1 MKLKR
6 KRKRIKEEHFM
17 NYINEMQKAIDYI
30 EDNLDKD
37 INFEKVSKEVGMSSF
52 YFHRIFTAI
61 IGISPTAYIRNRRL
75 TVAAQ
80 EISKSNENIVDIAFK
95 YGFES
100 HEAFSRAF
108 KNFHGVVPKLAKTDG
123 NEFKNFSRAN
133 LEIEVNTNNVLNYR
147 IESKD
152 VIRVAALFRKF
163 NLDNKNEV
171 PEYWNEMKKNGILD
185 NISDSYNKNLLG
197 ICIGTQ
203 NAFEYRYGIGIEV
216 EGTEDIKSTG
226 DIETKHG
233 MKVVEIPK
241 CSWVVF
247 RSEGQDEKDINEL
260 WTRIYKEFF
269 ITSSYKQCMDIDFE
283 LYDDK
288 DTEIWIPI
296 SKGYNSRLLQ

>member
-1 MKLKR
+1 
-6 KRKRIKEEHFM
+6 M
-17 NYINEMQKAIDYI
+17 NYINELQKAINYI
-30 EDNLDKD
+30 ENNLDNN
-37 INFEKVSKEVGMSSF
+37 INFETVAKEVGMSAF

-61 IGISPTAYIRNRRL
+61 IGISPTTYIRNRRL

-80 EISKSNENIVDIAFK
+80 EISKNNENIVDIAFK

-108 KNFHGVVPKLAKTDG
+108 KNFHGVVPKMAKTDG

-133 LEIEVNTNNVLNYR
+133 LKFEVNTNNILNYR

-163 NLDNKNEV
+163 NLDNKNKI
-171 PEYWNEMKKNGILD
+171 PKYWNEMKEKGVLD
-185 NISDSYNKNLLG
+185 NISDNYTKNLLG

-203 NAFEYRYGIGIEV
+203 NVFDYQYGIGIEI
-216 EGTEDIKSTG
+216 EDTEDI
-226 DIETKHG
+226 ETNLG

-247 RSEGQDEKDINEL
+247 RCEGQDEKDINEL

-269 ITSSYKQCMDIDFE
+269 ITSSYKQCLDIDFE

-296 SKGYNSRLLQ
+296 SKE

>member
-1 MKLKR
+1 
-6 KRKRIKEEHFM
+6 M
-17 NYINEMQKAIDYI
+17 NYINELKRAVDYI

-37 INFEKVSKEVGMSSF
+37 INFEIVAKEVGMSAF

-80 EISKSNENIVDIAFK
+80 EISKNNENILDIALK

-108 KNFHGVVPKLAKTDG
+108 KIFHGVVPKMAKTDG
-123 NEFKNFSRAN
+123 NEFKNFSKAN
-133 LEIEVNTNNVLNYR
+133 LDIEVNANNILSYR

-152 VIRVAALFRKF
+152 IIKISAFFRKF
-163 NLDNKNEV
+163 NIENKDEI
-171 PEYWNEMKKNGILD
+171 PKYWKELKESGTLEKISNNYKKD
-185 NISDSYNKNLLG
+185 LLG

-203 NAFEYRYGIGIEV
+203 SDFEYKYGIGIEQ
-216 EGTEDIKSTG
+216 TEDIETN
-226 DIETKHG
+226 IEMETI
-233 MKVVEIPK
+233 EIPK
-241 CSWVVF
+241 STWVVF
-247 RSEGQDEKDINEL
+247 KCKGQDEKNINEL

-283 LYDDK
+283 LYDDEN
-288 DTEIWIPI
+288 TEIWIPI
-296 SKGYNSRLLQ
+296 SKE

>member
-1 MKLKR
+1 
-6 KRKRIKEEHFM
+6 M
-17 NYINEMQKAIDYI
+17 NYINELKKAIDYI

-37 INFEKVSKEVGMSSF
+37 INFEIVAKEVGMSAF
-52 YFHRIFTAI
+52 YFHRIFSAV
-61 IGISPTAYIRNRRL
+61 IGISPTTYIRNRRL

-80 EISKSNENIVDIAFK
+80 EISKNNENILDIALK

-108 KNFHGVVPKLAKTDG
+108 KNFHGVVPKIAKANG
-123 NEFKNFSRAN
+123 NEFKNYSKADIDCEFNSITSN
-133 LEIEVNTNNVLNYR
+133 KVLNFR
-147 IESKD
+147 IEDKD
-152 VIRVAALFRKF
+152 NFRVAALFRNF
-163 NLDNKNEV
+163 NLDKKNEI
-171 PEYWNEMKKNGILD
+171 PEFWKEVKEDGTLQK
-185 NISDSYNKNLLG
+185 ISDNYTKNTLG

-203 NAFEYRYGIGIEV
+203 NVFEYQYGIGREIE
-216 EGTEDIKSTG
+216 ELEDIDGIKS
-226 DIETKHG
+226 ELR
-233 MKVVEIPK
+233 MKVVEIQK

-247 RSEGQDEKDINEL
+247 KCEGQDEKDINEL

-296 SKGYNSRLLQ
+296 SKE

>member
-1 MKLKR
+1 
-6 KRKRIKEEHFM
+6 M
-17 NYINEMQKAIDYI
+17 NYINELKKAIDYI

-37 INFEKVSKEVGMSSF
+37 INFEIVAKEVGMSAF
-52 YFHRIFTAI
+52 YFHRIFSAI

-80 EISKSNENIVDIAFK
+80 EISKNNDNILDIALK

-108 KNFHGVVPKLAKTDG
+108 KNFHGIVPKFAKVNG
-123 NEFKNFSRAN
+123 NELKNYSKVDIDCKFDSIN
-133 LEIEVNTNNVLNYR
+133 PNKVLNYR
-147 IESKD
+147 IEERD
-152 VIRVAALFRKF
+152 NFVVIALFRNF
-163 NLDNKNEV
+163 NLDKKNEI
-171 PEYWNEMKKNGILD
+171 PEFWKEIKENRTLQK
-185 NISDSYNKNLLG
+185 ISDNYSKNTLG

-203 NAFEYRYGIGIEV
+203 NVFEYQYGIGREIE
-216 EGTEDIKSTG
+216 ETEDVDGIKS
-226 DIETKHG
+226 ELG
-233 MKVVEIPK
+233 MEIVEISK

-247 RSEGQDEKDINEL
+247 KCEGQDEKDINEL

-269 ITSSYKQCMDIDFE
+269 ITTSYKQCMDIDFE

-296 SKGYNSRLLQ
+296 SKE

>member
-1 MKLKR
+1 
-6 KRKRIKEEHFM
+6 M
-17 NYINEMQKAIDYI
+17 NYINELKRAVDYI

-37 INFEKVSKEVGMSSF
+37 INFEIVAKEVGMSAF

-80 EISKSNENIVDIAFK
+80 EISKNNENILDIALK

-108 KNFHGVVPKLAKTDG
+108 KNFHGVVPKMAKTDG
-123 NEFKNFSRAN
+123 NEFKNFSKAN
-133 LEIEVNTNNVLNYR
+133 LDIEVNANNILSYR

-152 VIRVAALFRKF
+152 IIKVSAFFRKF
-163 NLDNKNEV
+163 NIENKDEI
-171 PEYWNEMKKNGILD
+171 PKYWEELKESGTLEKISNNYKKD
-185 NISDSYNKNLLG
+185 LLG

-203 NAFEYRYGIGIEV
+203 SDFEYKYGIGIEQ
-216 EGTEDIKSTG
+216 TEDVETN
-226 DIETKHG
+226 IEMETI
-233 MKVVEIPK
+233 EIPK
-241 CSWVVF
+241 SAWVVF
-247 RSEGQDEKDINEL
+247 KCKGQDEKNINEL

-288 DTEIWIPI
+288 NTEIWIPI
-296 SKGYNSRLLQ
+296 SKE

>member
-1 MKLKR
+1 
-6 KRKRIKEEHFM
+6 M
-17 NYINEMQKAIDYI
+17 NYINEIQKAIDYI
-30 EDNLDKD
+30 EVNLDKD
-37 INFEKVSKEVGMSSF
+37 INFEIVAKEVGMSAF

-108 KNFHGVVPKLAKTDG
+108 KNFHGVVPKMAKTDG
-123 NEFKNFSRAN
+123 NEFKNFSKAN
-133 LEIEVNTNNVLNYR
+133 LDIEVNANNILSYR

-152 VIRVAALFRKF
+152 IIKVSAFFRKF
-163 NLDNKNEV
+163 NIENKDEI
-171 PEYWNEMKKNGILD
+171 PKYWKELKESGTLEKISNNYKKD
-185 NISDSYNKNLLG
+185 LLG

-203 NAFEYRYGIGIEV
+203 SDFEYKYGIGIEQ
-216 EGTEDIKSTG
+216 TEDIGTN
-226 DIETKHG
+226 IEMETI
-233 MKVVEIPK
+233 EIPK
-241 CSWVVF
+241 SAWVVF
-247 RSEGQDEKDINEL
+247 KCKGQDEKDINEL

-283 LYDDK
+283 LYDDEN
-288 DTEIWIPI
+288 TEIWIPI
-296 SKGYNSRLLQ
+296 SKE

>member
-1 MKLKR
+1 
-6 KRKRIKEEHFM
+6 M
-17 NYINEMQKAIDYI
+17 NYINELKRAVDYI

-37 INFEKVSKEVGMSSF
+37 INFEIVAKEVEMSAF

-80 EISKSNENIVDIAFK
+80 EISKNNENILDIALK

-108 KNFHGVVPKLAKTDG
+108 KNFHGVVPKMAKKDG
-123 NEFKNFSRAN
+123 NEFKNFSKAN
-133 LEIEVNTNNVLNYR
+133 LDIEVNTNNILSYR

-152 VIRVAALFRKF
+152 IIKISAFFRKF
-163 NLDNKNEV
+163 NIENKDEI
-171 PEYWNEMKKNGILD
+171 PKYWKELKESRTLEKISNNYKKD
-185 NISDSYNKNLLG
+185 LLG

-203 NAFEYRYGIGIEV
+203 SDFEYKYGIGIEQ
-216 EGTEDIKSTG
+216 TEDVETN
-226 DIETKHG
+226 IEMETI
-233 MKVVEIPK
+233 EIPK
-241 CSWVVF
+241 SAWVVF
-247 RSEGQDEKDINEL
+247 KCKGQDEKNINEL

-283 LYDDK
+283 LYDDEN
-288 DTEIWIPI
+288 TEIWIPI
-296 SKGYNSRLLQ
+296 SKE

>member
-1 MKLKR
+1 
-6 KRKRIKEEHFM
+6 M
-17 NYINEMQKAIDYI
+17 NYINEMKKAIDYI
-30 EDNLDKD
+30 ENNLDKD

-80 EISKSNENIVDIAFK
+80 EISKNNENILDIALK

-108 KNFHGVVPKLAKTDG
+108 KNFHGVVPKMAKTDG
-123 NEFKNFSRAN
+123 NEFKNFSKAN
-133 LEIEVNTNNVLNYR
+133 LDIEVNTNNILSYR

-152 VIRVAALFRKF
+152 IIKISAFFRKF
-163 NLDNKNEV
+163 NIENKDEI
-171 PEYWNEMKKNGILD
+171 PKYWKELKESRTLEKISNNYKKD
-185 NISDSYNKNLLG
+185 LLG

-203 NAFEYRYGIGIEV
+203 SDFEYKYGIGIEQ
-216 EGTEDIKSTG
+216 TEDTETN
-226 DIETKHG
+226 IEMETI
-233 MKVVEIPK
+233 EIPK
-241 CSWVVF
+241 SIWVVF
-247 RSEGQDEKDINEL
+247 KCKGQDEKDINEL

-283 LYDDK
+283 LYDDEN
-288 DTEIWIPI
+288 TEIWIPI
-296 SKGYNSRLLQ
+296 SKE

>member
-1 MKLKR
+1 
-6 KRKRIKEEHFM
+6 M
-17 NYINEMQKAIDYI
+17 NYINELKRAVDYI

-37 INFEKVSKEVGMSSF
+37 INFEIVAKEVGMSAF

-80 EISKSNENIVDIAFK
+80 EISKNNENILDIALK

-108 KNFHGVVPKLAKTDG
+108 KNFHGVVPKMAKTDG
-123 NEFKNFSRAN
+123 NEFKNFSKAN
-133 LEIEVNTNNVLNYR
+133 LDIEVNANNILSYR

-152 VIRVAALFRKF
+152 IIKVSAFFRKF
-163 NLDNKNEV
+163 NIENKDEI
-171 PEYWNEMKKNGILD
+171 PKYWEELKESGTLEKISNNYKKD
-185 NISDSYNKNLLG
+185 LLG

-203 NAFEYRYGIGIEV
+203 SDFEYKYGIGIEQ
-216 EGTEDIKSTG
+216 TEDVETN
-226 DIETKHG
+226 IEMETI
-233 MKVVEIPK
+233 EIPK
-241 CSWVVF
+241 STWVVF
-247 RSEGQDEKDINEL
+247 KCEGQDEKNINEL

-269 ITSSYKQCMDIDFE
+269 ITSSYKQSMDIDFE

-288 DTEIWIPI
+288 NTEIWIPI
-296 SKGYNSRLLQ
+296 SKE

>member
-1 MKLKR
+1 MNFVNE
-6 KRKRIKEEHFM
+6 IKM
-17 NYINEMQKAIDYI
+17 AIEYI
-30 EDNLDKD
+30 ESNLDKD
-37 INFEKVSKEVGMSSF
+37 INFEKVAKEVGMSAF
-52 YFHRIFTAI
+52 YFHRIFSAV

-80 EISKSNENIVDIAFK
+80 EISKNNENIVDIAFK

-108 KNFHGVVPKLAKTDG
+108 KNFHGVVPKMAKNNG

-133 LEIEVNTNNVLNYR
+133 LEFEVNTNNILNYR
-147 IESKD
+147 IESKEI
-152 VIRVAALFRKF
+152 IRVAALFREF
-163 NLDNKNEV
+163 NLDNKNEI
-171 PEYWNEMKKNGILD
+171 PKYWNEMKENGVL
-185 NISDSYNKNLLG
+185 NKISDSHTKNLLG

-203 NAFEYRYGIGIEV
+203 NVFEYQYGIGIEIEV
-216 EGTEDIKSTG
+216 AEDIEK
-226 DIETKHG
+226 KYG

-247 RSEGQDEKDINEL
+247 RCEGQDEKDINEL

-296 SKGYNSRLLQ
+296 SKE

>member
-1 MKLKR
+1 
-6 KRKRIKEEHFM
+6 M

-37 INFEKVSKEVGMSSF
+37 INFEKVSKEVGMSPF

-80 EISKSNENIVDIAFK
+80 EISKNNENIVDKAFK

-108 KNFHGVVPKLAKTDG
+108 KNFHGVAPKMAKNNG
-123 NEFKNFSRAN
+123 NELKNFSRAN
-133 LEIEVNTNNVLNYR
+133 LEFEVNMNNILNYR
-147 IESKD
+147 IESKE
-152 VIRVAALFRKF
+152 VIKVAALFRKF
-163 NLDNKNEV
+163 NLDNKNEI
-171 PEYWNEMKKNGILD
+171 PEYWNEVKKNGGLD
-185 NISDSYNKNLLG
+185 DISDNYTKKLLG

-203 NAFEYRYGIGIEV
+203 NVFEYQYGIGIEI
-216 EGTEDIKSTG
+216 EDTENIK
-226 DIETKHG
+226 IKHG
-233 MKVVEIPK
+233 MKVIEIPK

-247 RSEGQDEKDINEL
+247 RCEGQDEKDINEL

-269 ITSSYKQCMDIDFE
+269 TTSSYKQCMDIDFE

-296 SKGYNSRLLQ
+296 SKE